1 VPLLETFKPEQQS
14 LELIFPGKGPL
25 DPHPQRMDGLV
36 EEALAST
43 LRVLTVPRI
52 LWDVGDQAC
61 IEDALPIACG
71 IKAAIE
77 VEVNSVRLNFCM
89 EVELSD
95 ASGQYERPPPLHSPT
110 H

>member
-1 VPLLETFKPEQQS
+1 
-14 LELIFPGKGPL
+14 
-25 DPHPQRMDGLV
+25 MDGFV

-77 VEVNSVRLNFCM
+77 VKVGSTEI
-89 EVELSD
+89 D
-95 ASGQYERPPPLHSPT
+95 T
-110 H
+110 HLFDHLFQRFQTLG